1 MKNKTITLIAAL
13 AALTFGL
20 TACKD
25 SHEGHDHDGHDHGDH
40 EEHADHKEDHKD
52 HSGHAHEEHKEGE
65 HEHAERAGPN
75 GGRLIHSVEPHVE
88 FVVREDRRVQINFLD
103 DDLKPVPAGD
113 QVLSLT
119 GGDRSAPFRLA
130 FVKEGNG
137 LLSDKPIPAGDDH
150 PGVLQIK
157 ADADAKATIE
167 KFHINLSDCPTCKYK
182 EYACICDHGDHEGHD
197 HKDEAK
203 K

>member
-1 MKNKTITLIAAL
+1 MQMKNKTITLIAAL

-40 EEHADHKEDHKD
+40 AEHADHKDPGE
-52 HSGHAHEEHKEGE
+52 HAHGEHEKGEEHKKTP
-65 HEHAERAGPN
+65 GPN

-88 FVVREDRRVQINFLD
+88 FVIREDRRVQINFLD
-103 DDLKPVPAGD
+103 DDLKPVAAGD
-113 QVLSLT
+113 QVVSLM
-119 GGDRSAPFRLA
+119 GGDRADPFRLA
-130 FVKEGNG
+130 FAKEGTS
-137 LLSDKPIPAGDDH
+137 LLSDKSIPAGDDH

-157 ADADAKATIE
+157 ANADAKATIE
-167 KFHINLSDCPTCKYK
+167 KFHLNLSDCPTCEYK
-182 EYACICDHGDHEGHD
+182 EYACICAHADHSDHEHE
-197 HKDEAK
+197 HKEGEK